1 MDIELDEG
9 VTVDKD
15 FAFSVGVVSF
25 GDEQP
30 IRGSTWS
37 RHSSIS

>member
-15 FAFSVGVVSF
+15 FAFSVVVVSF
-25 GDEQP
+25 RNEQP
-30 IRGSTWS
+30 VRGSTW
-37 RHSSIS
+37 